1 MQKYIVSSKTTDAET
16 VILLMMVRFTFDN
29 RTGTVDLFGEGKT
42 YHLVG
47 EGHL

>member
-1 MQKYIVSSKTTDAET
+1 MTGIVPDINLAEKEA
-16 VILLMMVRFTFDN
+16 LLMMVWFTFDDG
-29 RTGTVDLFGEGKT
+29 TGTVDLFGEGEA

>member
-1 MQKYIVSSKTTDAET
+1 MTGIVPDINLTEKEA
-16 VILLMMVRFTFDN
+16 LLMMIWFASDN
-29 RTGTVDLFGEGKT
+29 RTGTIDLFGEGET